1 MKLIRMMV
9 HSLMAFMPKAIRSKM
24 MSCEEAAHLLA
35 NQKNPSLKL
44 KMHVALCECC
54 HSYSKQL
61 SFIHNQLG
69 TLPTADLSKV
79 DSDKMKFDK
88 LDIIKKY
95 SK

>member
-1 MKLIRMMV
+1 MKLIRMIV

-61 SFIHNQLG
+61 SFIHNHLKS
-69 TLPTADLSKV
+69 LPTAEITKEHV
-79 DSDKMKFDK
+79 QKIKFDK